1 MRDFLRRHLSASVV
15 GGVGLVFLISWGLAL
30 RYPPVKVLSA
40 IMLGGFIG
48 GFTNTIAIRMMFERY
63 WYLPG
68 SGVLL
73 KKRDDIIQSL
83 ANTVEKHIINPEL
96 LHDKLRTAVEKVDAT
111 EIRSAVNAVIDEFRD
126 DVLEFINSDKAH
138 AHVVERLESTSGF
151 WGKILNG
158 TGIIHF
164 DSLAHKILAGVDGQV
179 TDFRVTESM
188 LENIMARTGT
198 LEEFVF
204 QPNNPVLIRH
214 YKSEESLA
222 TMVLSRLNIKEIVI
236 DKLSA
241 YPAEQVRDIVQEGI
255 REHLAW
261 LEVFGVILGIA
272 FSAIFLGLNEVA
284 ALWG

>member
-1 MRDFLRRHLSASVV
+1 MSA
-15 GGVGLVFLISWGLAL
+15 
-30 RYPPVKVLSA
+30 VL
-40 IMLGGFIG
+40 LGGFIG

-83 ANTVEKHIINPEL
+83 AGTVETHIINPEL
-96 LHDKLRTAVEKVDAT
+96 LHDKLRTAVEKVDAC
-111 EIRSAVNAVIDEFRD
+111 EIRNAVNAAIDEFRD
-126 DVLEFINSDKAH
+126 DVLELVNSDKAH
-138 AHVVERLESTSGF
+138 GHVIERLESMSGF

-164 DSLAHKILAGVDGQV
+164 DSLAHKILDHLDKQV
-179 TDFRVTESM
+179 STFRLTDSM
-188 LENIMARTGT
+188 LEGVMERTGS
-198 LEEFVF
+198 LEQFVF
-204 QPNNPVLIRH
+204 QPNNPVLIKH
-214 YKSEESLA
+214 YQTEDSLA
-222 TMVLSRLNIKEIVI
+222 TMLLSRLNVKEIVI

-272 FSAIFLGLNEVA
+272 FSAIFIGLSKAA